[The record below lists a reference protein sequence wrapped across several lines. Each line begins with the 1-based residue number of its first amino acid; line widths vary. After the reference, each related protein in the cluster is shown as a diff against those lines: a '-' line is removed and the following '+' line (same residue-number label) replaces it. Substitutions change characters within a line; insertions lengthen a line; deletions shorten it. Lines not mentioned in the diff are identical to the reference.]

1 MSTLPIGEYVRLSQI
16 KPPFKKGYTT
26 QNTLEMFRI
35 TRVDTKQTPPIYI
48 LEDLQGEPVKG
59 IFYREE
65 LISTIQP
72 DLYHID
78 IIRTK
83 AVAGRKTYLVKWR
96 GYPDKFNSWI
106 DENQI
111 SPA

>member
-1 MSTLPIGEYVRLSQI
+1 MTPLEELEGDPI
-16 KPPFKKGYTT
+16 
-26 QNTLEMFRI
+26 
-35 TRVDTKQTPPIYI
+35 
-48 LEDLQGEPVKG
+48 KG

-65 LISTIQP
+65 LNPTTQP
-72 DLYHID
+72 EFNQID

-83 AVAGRKTYLVKWR
+83 IVAGRKKYLVKWR

-106 DENQI
+106 DENQL